1 MLCYAIICWAMLCY
15 AMLCYAVDDDDNG
28 RAARLSCEGRTTA
41 DKYGVEWR
49 RKPGSAREG
58 GQNGQF
64 SRFCRTVHVCKSTIV
79 EQRAAAGKADRH
91 GRNLKGND
99 LHYSARKK
107 IGAKIFLPVTSWQ
120 QRRPTRG

>member
-1 MLCYAIICWAMLCY
+1 
-15 AMLCYAVDDDDNG
+15 MLCYAVDDDDNG

-41 DKYGVEWR
+41 DKYGVEQR

-64 SRFCRTVHVCKSTIV
+64 CLLCRTVHVCKCTRV
-79 EQRAAAGKADRH
+79 EQQAATGKADRY
-91 GRNLKGND
+91 GKLLKGND

-107 IGAKIFLPVTSWQ
+107 IGAK
-120 QRRPTRG
+120 